1 MQKGTEKVP
10 NIKSANAMFITR
22 NKLFLRSGLVTA
34 KRTRA
39 SKFPAMIRT
48 EDNIKT
54 LHNAM
59 PSNSEGKR
67 FANSDAFCRLS
78 FTTDVSIIVNLKLSE
93 LRYTVDRKKEAVI
106 QRRSA
111 QPFAIKQNKI
121 SWNFM

>member
-1 MQKGTEKVP
+1 
-10 NIKSANAMFITR
+10 MFITR
-22 NKLFLRSGLVTA
+22 NKLFLRSALVTA

-48 EDNIKT
+48 EDNMRT

-59 PSNSEGKR
+59 PSDSEGKR

-93 LRYTVDRKKEAVI
+93 LRYTVDRKK
-106 QRRSA
+106 RSSISKEKRST
-111 QPFAIKQNKI
+111 FCNKTK
-121 SWNFM
+121 